1 MRIMIAGLAASL
13 ALVLTAPAFAQQEM
27 APPLDK
33 PATSKPKQGTAAYCN
48 SLKTAAKKDACHKR
62 IAQAKSPSAEPK
74 AKTKTTKNKKTTTA
88 PKNDTTASAP
98 PVLSAPAPAPAPA
111 PTSTVAV
118 PPLPHKTI

>member
-13 ALVLTAPAFAQQEM
+13 ALALTAPAFAQQEM

-62 IAQAKSPSAEPK
+62 IAEAKQPK
-74 AKTKTTKNKKTTTA
+74 AKAKTTKNKKTTTA

-98 PVLSAPAPAPAPA
+98 PVMSAPAPAPAPA